1 MANMTTDQLTAIM
14 GRNSLT
20 VPHLETLLGVSRR
33 TVFYWLAGN
42 PIPQPV
48 AMVLMAFDEGH
59 LTENWLADTIAS
71 LAK

>member
-1 MANMTTDQLTAIM
+1 MANMTNDQLTAIM
-14 GRNSLT
+14 KRNSLT

-48 AMVLMAFDEGH
+48 AMVLMGFDEGH
-59 LTENWLADTIAS
+59 LTENWLAETIAS

>member
-20 VPHLETLLGVSRR
+20 VPHLETLFGVSRR

-48 AMVLMAFDEGH
+48 AMVLMGFDEGH
-59 LTENWLADTIAS
+59 LTEEWLADTIEKLS
-71 LAK
+71 M